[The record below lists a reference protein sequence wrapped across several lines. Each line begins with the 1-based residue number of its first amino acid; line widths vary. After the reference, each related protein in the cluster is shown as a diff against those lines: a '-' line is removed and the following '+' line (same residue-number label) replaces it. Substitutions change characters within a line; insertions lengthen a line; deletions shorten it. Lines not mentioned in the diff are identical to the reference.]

1 MGQEEADRLL
11 SRDEVEKR
19 FGISRRFL
27 EQAAHRRDG
36 PCIIRIG
43 RSVRYR
49 VRDIEMWIETR
60 ADYADPNARSL
71 Q

>member
-1 MGQEEADRLL
+1 MKQEEAHRLL
-11 SRDEVEKR
+11 SRVEVAER

-27 EQAAHRRDG
+27 EQAAHRGEG

-49 VRDIEMWIETR
+49 VSDIENWIDSL
-60 ADYADPNARSL
+60 ADYSGRNAEGG
-71 Q
+71 